1 MHVQY
6 SHNFNKQLVMIN
18 AGEYYVSNGREM
30 IGTILG
36 SCVAIC
42 LHDEE
47 NGIAGMNHFMLP
59 GRVLIGNYK
68 LSNSEKYGINAI
80 DTLLTKMEEK
90 GAVRKNIKAKI
101 FGGGAVMEAM
111 KDSRLRIPFDNVSH
125 AFMMIEMEDI
135 PIIESD
141 TGGKYT
147 RKIYMDVKSGKV
159 YLKKSTTLTELQ
171 KLAASEMEGKAIMP
185 A

>member
-1 MHVQY
+1 
-6 SHNFNKQLVMIN
+6 MIN
-18 AGEYYVSNGREM
+18 AGEYYVSNEQEM
-30 IGTILG
+30 LGTILG

-42 LHDEE
+42 LHDEVK
-47 NGIAGMNHFMLP
+47 GIAGMNHFMLP
-59 GRVLIGNYK
+59 GRVLIGNYE
-68 LSNSEKYGINAI
+68 LSNSEKYGINAT

-90 GAVRKNIKAKI
+90 GADRKNIKAKI

-111 KDSRLRIPFDNVSH
+111 KDSRMKIPFDNVSH

-171 KLAASEMEGKAIMP
+171 KIAAIEMEQKVIMP